1 MSEGKWPLEA
11 AFVPELSV
19 DRQWPKAIECGAEEM
34 GPGAEEVKSKLPH
47 RVGSPNW

>member
-19 DRQWPKAIECGAEEM
+19 DRQWPKPIECGAR
-34 GPGAEEVKSKLPH
+34 GDGAW
-47 RVGSPNW
+47 G